1 MARHSA
7 TDPEGDMKH
16 LLILLIRFYQMAISP
31 FLPANSCR
39 FFPTCS
45 SYTLESIQL
54 HGALKGSLLG
64 VKRICK
70 CHPYHEGG
78 FDPVPEKFSFRK
90 QR

>member
-1 MARHSA
+1 
-7 TDPEGDMKH
+7 MKH
-16 LLILLIRFYQMAISP
+16 FFVFLIRVYQMVISP

-45 SYTLESIQL
+45 TYTLECIQK

-78 FDPVPEKFSFRK
+78 YDPVPEQFSLTKR
-90 QR
+90 Q

>member
-1 MARHSA
+1 
-7 TDPEGDMKH
+7 MKQ
-16 LLILLIRFYQMAISP
+16 LFIFLIRVYQMVISP

-45 SYTLESIQL
+45 AYTIESIQK

-64 VKRICK
+64 AKRICK

-78 FDPVPEKFSFRK
+78 YDPVPDHFSPTK
-90 QR
+90 QH

>member
-1 MARHSA
+1 MKQSA
-7 TDPEGDMKH
+7 
-16 LLILLIRFYQMAISP
+16 IFLIRLYQMVISP

-45 SYTLESIQL
+45 AYTIESIQK

-64 VKRICK
+64 AKRICK
-70 CHPYHEGG
+70 CHPYHDGG
-78 FDPVPEKFSFRK
+78 YDPVPEQFSLTK